1 MRRIFSSG
9 VVSIAVFFVAAGCAT
24 TDSLTAS
31 ERRAAV
37 DEAVQEVDGQP
48 VAVSDED
55 YDPNEMICKTRRAS
69 GSRLGKYRDC
79 RTAQEWRRSMSNAAM
94 SASGIG
100 NSGNARGDR
109 N

>member
-1 MRRIFSSG
+1 MNKIVGALTVSLIMAAFASG
-9 VVSIAVFFVAAGCAT
+9 CT
-24 TDSLTAS
+24 TTESLTAS

-37 DEAVQEVDGQP
+37 DEAVLEVDQDQ

-79 RTAQEWRRSMSNAAM
+79 RTAREWRRSMSNAAM
-94 SASGIG
+94 SATGIG
-100 NSGNARGDR
+100 NSGVARSSQ
-109 N
+109 